1 MENIDYGLCKRDEDS
16 FKIKKNMKKEDFSY
30 VCKYVRD
37 EFGVPIGCVVAISR
51 DGIGVSYLS
60 KEDRHT
66 GITKA
71 DSLKLALENAILVEA
86 GEQMNIHPANWV
98 PHKTLAKEYYK
109 KLYGNK
115 KIYLVPPKCEKVYD
129 EICERSRRY
138 FKDDRPR
145 SAPTPVPVSTEVVPT
160 ETVPTETVPTEV
172 LQINKDIE
180 NLRKNIAIIK
190 ENMSKI
196 FKNLETFVKV
206 ISDNS

>member
-1 MENIDYGLCKRDEDS
+1 MENIDYCLCKRENS
-16 FKIKKNMKKEDFSY
+16 FKIKKNMMKKDDFSC

-71 DSLKLALENAILVEA
+71 DSFKLALENAKLVET
-86 GEQMNIHPANWV
+86 GKQMNIHPANWV
-98 PHKTLAKEYYK
+98 PYKTKEYYK

-129 EICERSRRY
+129 EICKRSKRY
-138 FKDDRPR
+138 FKDDRTR
-145 SAPTPVPVSTEVVPT
+145 SAPTPTPVPVS
-160 ETVPTETVPTEV
+160 TETVPTEV

-196 FKNLETFVKV
+196 FKNFETFVKV

>member
-1 MENIDYGLCKRDEDS
+1 M
-16 FKIKKNMKKEDFSY
+16 
-30 VCKYVRD
+30 
-37 EFGVPIGCVVAISR
+37 
-51 DGIGVSYLS
+51 
-60 KEDRHT
+60 
-66 GITKA
+66 
-71 DSLKLALENAILVEA
+71 ALENAILVEA

-129 EICERSRRY
+129 EICKRSKRY
-138 FKDDRPR
+138 FKDDPIK
-145 SAPTPVPVSTEVVPT
+145 SAPTPTPAPAPVPVSTET
-160 ETVPTETVPTEV
+160 APTEV
-172 LQINKDIE
+172 LQINKDDIE

-196 FKNLETFVKV
+196 FKNFETFVKV

>member
-1 MENIDYGLCKRDEDS
+1 MENIDYCLCKRENS

-71 DSLKLALENAILVEA
+71 DSFKLALENAKLVEA
-86 GEQMNIHPANWV
+86 GKQMNIHPANWV
-98 PHKTLAKEYYK
+98 PYKTKEYYK

-129 EICERSRRY
+129 EICKRSKRY
-138 FKDDRPR
+138 FKDDRTR
-145 SAPTPVPVSTEVVPT
+145 SAPTPTPVPVS
-160 ETVPTETVPTEV
+160 TETVPTEV

-196 FKNLETFVKV
+196 FKNFETFVKV